1 MLSAPGESSNPLFCD
16 FPISNRW
23 AVLETREEDAGM
35 QQFQPRAT
43 KNQQYTT
50 SDWIKM
56 TFQSNEDVITLA
68 VPRDMRGIHKLQQPY
83 FADLPCGNDC
93 PAECEIRAK
102 VIKLRDSLKPL
113 VVDGSSILVNAFL
126 TSYQKL
132 CQSPDTRNTYPP
144 DIALPALFDLVMSAK
159 YAEKMVADGG
169 WTYCIGQ
176 AGSLVQDE
184 PALYFPFLKT
194 CPRCSVK
201 YGVIPNVK
209 SNKPGSDTIGEI
221 ASDAALLSLSEVIRR
236 IAPSVKIGKSKDRQ
250 GDVDAII
257 YDETMIALLEIK
269 SSPLVI
275 YPLEVRLSHP
285 MTEVY
290 EGISGPKHNHSVAT
304 ASLDTYELSLYIPH
318 IDLHIPLGKR
328 YTENWPYA
336 ELAEFVSSPQNI
348 VKIIT
353 LWKELYDLYAERG
366 QRKPIDHRKWL
377 MCGCGS
383 PVDDSKN
390 APGMDRTDDLKKGT
404 YQVLKYGTYYKEK
417 CPRRRMRAVLSSNL
431 LALRGFDRYL
441 AEVQDV
447 IWTKDKYSITL
458 GDSATSSGI
467 KAFHSNDIFNLYDAL
482 ICLTR
487 SIYRDEHL
495 HEISS
500 LEKFMNELC
509 S

>member
-1 MLSAPGESSNPLFCD
+1 MRKFQTQTAQ
-16 FPISNRW
+16 NRHN
-23 AVLETREEDAGM
+23 T
-35 QQFQPRAT
+35 P
-43 KNQQYTT
+43 
-50 SDWIKM
+50 SDWLKM
-56 TFQSNEDVITLA
+56 TFQSNEDVIILA
-68 VPRDMRGIHKLQQPY
+68 TPRDTRGSYKLQQSY
-83 FADLPCGNDC
+83 FADLPCGDDC
-93 PAECEIRAK
+93 LAECEIHAK
-102 VIKLRDSLKPL
+102 VIKLRDSLRPL
-113 VVDGSSILVNAFL
+113 VTDGSSILVNAFF
-126 TSYQKL
+126 TSYREL
-132 CQSPDTRNTYPP
+132 CQSQDARNIYAPNF
-144 DIALPALFDLVMSAK
+144 ALPALFDLVMSAK

-169 WTYCIGQ
+169 WTYCTGQ
-176 AGSLVQDE
+176 AGLLVQDE

-201 YGVIPNVK
+201 YGITPNVK
-209 SNKPGSDTIGEI
+209 SNKPASDSIGEMASDTT
-221 ASDAALLSLSEVIRR
+221 LLILSEVIRR
-236 IAPSVKIGKSKDRQ
+236 IAPNVKIGKSKDRQ

-275 YPLEVRLSHP
+275 YPLEIRLSHP

-290 EGISGPKHNHSVAT
+290 DGTSGPKHNHSIAT

-328 YTENWPYA
+328 YTENWPYTG
-336 ELAEFVSSPQNI
+336 LAEFVSSPQNI
-348 VKIIT
+348 VKIIA
-353 LWKELYDLYAERG
+353 LWKELYDLYTGRG
-366 QRKPIDHRKWL
+366 QRKPVDPRKWL
-377 MCGCGS
+377 LCGCGS

-404 YQVLKYGTYYKEK
+404 YQVLKYGAYYKEK

-447 IWTKDKYSITL
+447 IWTKDKYSIKL
-458 GDSATSSGI
+458 DDSAISSGM
-467 KAFHSNDIFNLYDAL
+467 KVFHSNDIFNLYDAL

-500 LEKFMNELC
+500 LERFMDGLC

>member
-1 MLSAPGESSNPLFCD
+1 M
-16 FPISNRW
+16 RK
-23 AVLETREEDAGM
+23 
-35 QQFQPRAT
+35 FQAT
-43 KNQQYTT
+43 ATENQQNTT
-50 SDWIKM
+50 SYWNMM
-56 TFQSNEDVITLA
+56 TFQSNEDVIILA
-68 VPRDMRGIHKLQQPY
+68 IPRDTRGTYKMQQPY
-83 FADLPCGNDC
+83 FADLPYGNNC
-93 PAECEIRAK
+93 PAECEIQAK
-102 VIKLRDSLKPL
+102 VIKLSDSLRPL
-113 VVDGSSILVNAFL
+113 VVDESSILVNAFL
-126 TSYQKL
+126 TSYQEL
-132 CQSPDTRNTYPP
+132 CQTPDSKNIYSPN
-144 DIALPALFDLVMSAK
+144 IALPALFDLVMSAK

-169 WTYCIGQ
+169 WTYCTGQ
-176 AGSLVQDE
+176 TRLLEQDE

-201 YGVIPNVK
+201 YGVTPNVK

-221 ASDAALLSLSEVIRR
+221 ASEATLLILSEIIRK
-236 IAPSVKIGKSKDRQ
+236 IAPNVKIGKSRDRQ

-257 YDETMIALLEIK
+257 YDETMMALLEIK

-275 YPLEVRLSHP
+275 YPLEIKLSHP

-290 EGISGPKHNHSVAT
+290 DGTSGPKHNHSIAT

-318 IDLHIPLGKR
+318 IDLHIPLGKHH
-328 YTENWPYA
+328 TENWPYTG
-336 ELAEFVSSPQNI
+336 LAEFVSSPQNI
-348 VKIIT
+348 VKIIS

-366 QRKPIDHRKWL
+366 QRRSVDRRKWL

-404 YQVLKYGTYYKEK
+404 YQVLKYGAYYKEK
-417 CPRRRMRAVLSSNL
+417 CPRRSMRAVLSSNL

-458 GDSATSSGI
+458 DDSATSNEI
-467 KAFHSNDIFNLYDAL
+467 KAFHSNNIFNLYDAL

-495 HEISS
+495 REISS
-500 LEKFMNELC
+500 LEKFMTEFC